1 MTTKSQQESIS
12 FESAVAELEAIV
24 IQMESGNLHLEQS
37 LGAYKR
43 GSELIISC
51 QVLLHDIEQ
60 QVSIL
65 NDANKLTP
73 FKQTNE

>member
-1 MTTKSQQESIS
+1 MTAKSPLEPIS

-24 IQMESGNLHLEQS
+24 IQMESGSLHLEQS
-37 LGAYKR
+37 LSAYKR
-43 GSELIISC
+43 GSELINSC
-51 QVLLHDIEQ
+51 QDMLHNVEQ
-60 QVSIL
+60 QVHIL

>member
-1 MTTKSQQESIS
+1 MTAKSQLEPIS
-12 FESAVAELEAIV
+12 FESAVAELETIV
-24 IQMESGNLHLEQS
+24 IQMESDNLNLEQS

-43 GSELIISC
+43 GSELINSC
-51 QVLLHDIEQ
+51 QEMLHDVEQ
-60 QVSIL
+60 QVRIL